1 MARPNR
7 VKSDGEGYYHV
18 IDRIAHREFLLKGE
32 TKGTDP
38 SDCAGG
44 YEGDRPF
51 GLRRSHE
58 IILRQI

>member
-1 MARPNR
+1 M
-7 VKSDGEGYYHV
+7 KET
-18 IDRIAHREFLLKGE
+18 KGTDPSYETKGTDPSYE